1 VPKSETAV
9 LAGGCF
15 WCTEALFSRLRG
27 VTKVES
33 GYTGGT
39 VANPTYEQVCTG
51 ATGHAEC
58 VRVTFDPAVI
68 SYETLLDVFWHTH
81 DPTTLNRQGADIGTQ
96 YRSAVF
102 FNSTEQKDTA
112 ERMKKM
118 LEESKE
124 FSSPIVTEISPFTEF
139 YPAEAYHERYFEQHG
154 SAPYCALVIAP
165 KINKLMRAY
174 GALTQHP

>member
-1 VPKSETAV
+1 MPKMETAV

-27 VTKVES
+27 VAKVES

-51 ATGHAEC
+51 NTGHAEC

-68 SYETLLDVFWHTH
+68 SYETLLDIFWHTH

-102 FNSTEQKDTA
+102 FTSTEQKETA
-112 ERMKKM
+112 ERIKNS
-118 LEESKE
+118 LEKSKE
-124 FSSPIVTEISPFTEF
+124 FSAPIVTEIAPLSEF

-154 SAPYCALVIAP
+154 SAPYCSLVIEP
-165 KINKLMRAY
+165 KIKKFLHTY
-174 GALTQHP
+174 GELTQQH